1 MGLFSKK
8 APAEEQV
15 AVEPAEPLPV
25 GDEKSLRNT
34 AEKSSEED
42 LVGKDVQA
50 GVAKVEG
57 MTAVWTKRDLIIA
70 YVL

>member
-15 AVEPAEPLPV
+15 AVETVPPV
-25 GDEKSLRNT
+25 DEKSLRNA

-42 LVGKDVQA
+42 LVSKDVQA
-50 GVAKVEG
+50 GVAKVEAV
-57 MTAVWTKRDLIIA
+57 TAVWTKRDLIIA
-70 YVL
+70 YTL